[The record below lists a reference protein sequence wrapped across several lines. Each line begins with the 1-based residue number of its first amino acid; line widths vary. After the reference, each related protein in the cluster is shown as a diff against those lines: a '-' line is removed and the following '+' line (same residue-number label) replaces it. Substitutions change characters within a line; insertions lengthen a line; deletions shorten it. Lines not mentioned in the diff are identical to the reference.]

1 MASRE
6 EICNIALAHLGQSP
20 ISSFDD
26 DGTDAAMYCR
36 ALFTHARDATLRM
49 HPWNFATK
57 RVELAVSATA
67 PACEYDYAFPL
78 PSDYLK
84 RQQLFGADD
93 TTTEV
98 TDYRIEYGSVLTN
111 EDSLFLR
118 YTAVVEEDGRFDS
131 IFVMALAAQLSMAL
145 AYPITGKSTQMQ
157 AMQQLLDYWLSQ
169 ARIADKSESAWEI
182 KNTST
187 WDTARGE

>member
-6 EICNIALAHLGQSP
+6 EICNIALAFLGQKP

-26 DGTDAAMYCR
+26 DQTKEAMYCR

-67 PACEYDYAFPL
+67 PECEYSHAFPL
-78 PSDYLK
+78 PSDYLQ
-84 RQQLFGADD
+84 RQQLFGAEDM
-93 TTTEV
+93 TTEV

-111 EDSLFLR
+111 EDALFLR
-118 YTAVVEEDGRFDS
+118 YTAAIEEDGRFDS

-169 ARIADKSESAWEI
+169 ARIADRRESAWEI